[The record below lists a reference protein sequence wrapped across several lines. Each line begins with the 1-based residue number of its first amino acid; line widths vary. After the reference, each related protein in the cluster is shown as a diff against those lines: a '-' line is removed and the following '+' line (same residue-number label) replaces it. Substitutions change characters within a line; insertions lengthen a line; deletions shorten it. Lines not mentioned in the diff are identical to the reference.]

1 MTNEKSQQ
9 LMPFM
14 GDVMR
19 QERLERAK
27 RRRKHATHAV
37 EAALR
42 AAVASH
48 VRIARL
54 RDLCETLLRELE
66 PVEAAWMRKRREDD
80 RKRRARLSR
89 ERQQQAC
96 ALEAI
101 RNGKRGEIVLA
112 CIRAAAEVVGVERRA
127 LLSRTRGTPAEALAR
142 VVAMHACVCR
152 GVPIAATAEAFQRR
166 RRTVHGAIQ
175 IGRPGGEARDQEVLA
190 KLREVLG
197 KLNAKAMASAD
208 EKTSPKEMTL

>member
-1 MTNEKSQQ
+1 MNEATDQAV
-9 LMPFM
+9 LPFF
-14 GDVMR
+14 G
-19 QERLERAK
+19 EIGRAARGK
-27 RRRKHATHAV
+27 QRRADAVAGV

-54 RDLCETLLRELE
+54 RDLCAALLVDLE
-66 PVEAAWMRKRREDD
+66 PVEVAWKRKRREDD
-80 RKRRARLSR
+80 RKRRARVSR
-89 ERQQQAC
+89 ERQQQAR

-152 GVPIAATAEAFQRR
+152 GVPIAATAEAFQRS

-197 KLNAKAMASAD
+197 KVNVSHQ
-208 EKTSPKEMTL
+208 